1 MYIGVHF
8 YPTAT
13 FVTGIH
19 QRYWYRGVRK
29 MTDIRN
35 FIGFAQNETLIK
47 EYDGLRMYFPV
58 RAKIGIAV
66 TNKRLI
72 AYSTVRSFF
81 NPRSESI
88 YQHAAI
94 ADIKGVGVVQSAR
107 SRPAAV
113 VLGVFLLL
121 AGALATVIG
130 LTGGSLPALGGGV
143 ACVILGI
150 ILVIAGL
157 LWKKNLFRF
166 EVWGNAWT
174 LCIGEFDTI
183 RPSVVS
189 GPELLK
195 VVEELGALIV
205 EIQEGTLYTGE

>member
-1 MYIGVHF
+1 
-8 YPTAT
+8 
-13 FVTGIH
+13 
-19 QRYWYRGVRK
+19 

-35 FIGFAQNETLIK
+35 YIGFAQNETLIK

-94 ADIKGVGVVQSAR
+94 ADIKGMGVVQSAR
-107 SRPAAV
+107 YRPPV
-113 VLGVFLLL
+113 VGLGIILL
-121 AGALATVIG
+121 ALGALVSVVGLIG
-130 LTGGSLPALGGGV
+130 GTLPALAGGV
-143 ACVILGI
+143 ACVIAGI
-150 ILVIAGL
+150 ILALTGF

-183 RPSVVS
+183 RPSVVP
-189 GPELLK
+189 GPDLLK
-195 VVEELGALIV
+195 VVEELGALVI

>member
-1 MYIGVHF
+1 
-8 YPTAT
+8 
-13 FVTGIH
+13 
-19 QRYWYRGVRK
+19 

-35 FIGFAQNETLIK
+35 YIGFAQNETLIK

-81 NPRSESI
+81 SPRSESI

-94 ADIKGVGVVQSAR
+94 ADIKGMGVVQSAR
-107 SRPAAV
+107 YRLPAV
-113 VLGVFLLL
+113 VPGIILLVL
-121 AGALATVIG
+121 GALVSVFG
-130 LTGGSLPALGGGV
+130 LTGGSLPALVGGV
-143 ACVILGI
+143 ACVIAGI
-150 ILVIAGL
+150 ILALAGF

-174 LCIGEFDTI
+174 LCIGEFDTN
-183 RPSVVS
+183 RPSVVP
-189 GPELLK
+189 GPDLLK
-195 VVEELGALIV
+195 VVEELGALVI